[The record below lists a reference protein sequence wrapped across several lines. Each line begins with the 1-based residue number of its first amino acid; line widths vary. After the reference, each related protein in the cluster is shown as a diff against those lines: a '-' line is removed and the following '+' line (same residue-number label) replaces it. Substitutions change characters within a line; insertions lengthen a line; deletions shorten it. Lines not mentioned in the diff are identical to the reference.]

1 MGQSVGSEVSL
12 AWDNTGELLAQPD
25 SPESA
30 VDIEEDYAKLDLEP
44 NSDIQ
49 EYYFIITYH
58 VSINISFVPAL
69 HLRH

>member
-1 MGQSVGSEVSL
+1 MRFSYFTFNACLDDDLMGQSVGSEVSL

-30 VDIEEDYAKLDLEP
+30 VDIEAEHAKLDLEP

-49 EYYFIITYH
+49 SII
-58 VSINISFVPAL
+58 L
-69 HLRH
+69 L